1 MNIELYLYNARR
13 WALWAVLPALLVA
26 VAGYFYTRHEAK
38 TYQTSTTLYVQ
49 EPNSGG
55 GVPGSTDIFT
65 SEALIPTYSEMI
77 NSPVIA
83 THVDTALATKYPGY
97 RLENHGLTAGGLGS
111 LPSQGVS
118 TQLMNV
124 TVTDTM
130 PARAAAAADAAARA
144 FIQQVTG
151 LQKSRFTGGAKAIQ
165 QQLNVA
171 ESNIQVVSQRL
182 NDYKGS
188 AGGSSNLRAQLNA
201 YQSIYATLLTSAQ
214 EFSVGR
220 DTALH
225 AVKIFSPAPIPS
237 SPTGPHPSR
246 SALLY
251 GFLALIL
258 CAGGLFLYDYL
269 DDTAR
274 TPEEIEEV
282 VGAPILGTI
291 QQFDQNKYGAG
302 LVSARK
308 GHSPVS
314 EAYRVIRTNIQFTDV
329 DHPPRSLVVTSASP
343 GEGKSTT
350 ASNLANVFAQAG
362 THVSLVDGDLRR
374 PSLHTI
380 FAVKREEGLTN
391 MLIAAGALNGRGP
404 GQTVSPN
411 LDLIASGPLPPRP
424 ADLLGS
430 ARMKDITVHL
440 SAGSALVII
449 DSPPVLAVTDA
460 AVLSTVADGVILV
473 VDAARSKRRDLRR
486 AREAIEGVG
495 GRILGI
501 VVNRLDKRGS
511 GYYYHYYQHH
521 YGYPEKYDYPVA
533 PERQLTDTKA

>member
-1 MNIELYLYNARR
+1 MNIALYLYTARR

-26 VAGYFYTRHEAK
+26 LASYLYTRHEPK
-38 TYQTSTTLYVQ
+38 TYQTSAILYVQ
-49 EPNSGG
+49 EPSSGG
-55 GVPGSTDIFT
+55 GVPGGTDIFT

-77 NSPVIA
+77 NSPIIA
-83 THVDTALATKYPGY
+83 THVDAALAGKYPGY

-111 LPSQGVS
+111 APSQNSS

-124 TVTDTM
+124 TVTDTI

-144 FIQQVTG
+144 FIRQVNG
-151 LQKSRFTGGAKAIQ
+151 LQRSRFKGGEKAIQ
-165 QQLNVA
+165 QQLNLA
-171 ESNIQVVSQRL
+171 QSNIQVVSQRL
-182 NDYKGS
+182 TTYKGPAS
-188 AGGSSNLRAQLNA
+188 GLSNLRAQLNA
-201 YQSIYATLLTSAQ
+201 YESIYATLLGSAQ

-225 AVKIFSPAPIPS
+225 AVKIFSPASIPS
-237 SPTGPHPSR
+237 TPIAPHPSQ
-246 SALLY
+246 SALLA

-269 DDTAR
+269 DDTPR
-274 TPEEIEEV
+274 TPEEVEEI

-302 LVSARK
+302 LVSGKK

-329 DHPPRSLVVTSASP
+329 DHPARSLVVTSASP

-374 PSLHTI
+374 PSLHNI

-391 MLIAAGALNGRGP
+391 MLTAAGALNGHRP
-404 GQTVSPN
+404 WQTVSPN
-411 LDLIASGPLPPRP
+411 LDVIASGPLPPRP

-430 ARMKDITVHL
+430 ARMKDITAHL
-440 SAGSALVII
+440 SAGSAMVII

-460 AVLSTVADGVILV
+460 AILSTVADGVILV
-473 VDAARSKRRDLRR
+473 VDTARSKRRDLRR

-495 GRILGI
+495 GRIVGI
-501 VVNRLDKRGS
+501 VINRLDKHGS

-521 YGYPEKYDYPVA
+521 YGYPEKYDYTAA
-533 PERQLTDTKA
+533 PERELTDTQV